1 MPCYPYLF
9 DAVPLAAKFIP
20 GRSGFVSFRRALRAT
35 IGWRLFPVF
44 PVNAIVLL
52 RQLPRLDSI
61 RALLMRLLNGP
72 VFTDRF

>member
-61 RALLMRLLNGP
+61 RALLMRPLNGP
-72 VFTDRF
+72 VSTDRF

>member
-20 GRSGFVSFRRALRAT
+20 GRSGFVSFRRAQRAT

-44 PVNAIVLL
+44 PVNANVFL

-61 RALLMRLLNGP
+61 RALLMRPLNGP
-72 VFTDRF
+72 LSTDRF

>member
-1 MPCYPYLF
+1 MPSYPHLF
-9 DAVPLAAKFIP
+9 DVDPLAAKPIP
-20 GRSGFVSFRRALRAT
+20 GRSGFVSFRRTPHST
-35 IGWRLFPVF
+35 IGWRLSPVF